1 VEAAS
6 RRFSLQTSGET
17 PPPLCRSPNFLFA
30 PLGGDP
36 LHALFT
42 Y

>member
-1 VEAAS
+1 VRAEAS
-6 RRFSLQTSGET
+6 HYGTRTGS
-17 PPPLCRSPNFLFA
+17 SPNFLFA